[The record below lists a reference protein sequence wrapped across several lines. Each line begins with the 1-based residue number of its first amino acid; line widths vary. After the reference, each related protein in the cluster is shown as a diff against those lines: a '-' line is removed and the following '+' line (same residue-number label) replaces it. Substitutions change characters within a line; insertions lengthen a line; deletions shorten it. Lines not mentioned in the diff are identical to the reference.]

1 MRAALYARVSQ
12 DKQRENYS
20 IPTQLEA
27 MREYCAKND
36 LEIVKEYIEDES
48 GAKLIRPTLD
58 QVRED
63 IAAGLFDVLV
73 CHDVDRFGRNLGHQ
87 ILLEEEFAKHGVEVR
102 YVLGDYKAT
111 PEGRL
116 TKHIKG
122 VIAEYE
128 REKIIER
135 TFRGRLGR
143 AKAGQVNISN
153 REPYGYAYR
162 SEERRGWLEVIP
174 EEAEI
179 VKEIYHLYVE
189 QGLSCQEIAARLT
202 SSQVPTRTGCLQWSP
217 STIRGIM
224 RNETYAGVWHDNK
237 RKRGKGVNPSES
249 WVPVSVPP
257 IISRELWEAAQER
270 IAANRERLRRRP
282 KYPYLLSGILRCGR
296 CGRAFIGMT
305 SVPSRD
311 RRPKAYHYYRCTDS
325 TRTWKHERCL
335 EKKIHAEEADMLVW
349 EKIAEALRNPEL
361 LIREYTRKVE
371 NGNDVKARERL
382 IQIEREL
389 NKLKRTQDRNLDLYA
404 EEEIDM
410 PTLKKRQ
417 EILRGQKASLEREK
431 EALRRMLERT
441 NTDMLSV
448 SEFCRL
454 ISQGLDVVTF
464 EEKRQILRLLNIE
477 GRVKEGVITLT
488 GCIPDAQSCDYS
500 ASHQPATR

>member
-1 MRAALYARVSQ
+1 MRATLYARVSQ

-36 LEIVKEYIEDES
+36 LEIAKEYIEDES
-48 GAKLIRPTLD
+48 GAKLTRPTLD

-63 IAAGLFDVLV
+63 VAEGLFDILV

-87 ILLEEEFAKHGVEVR
+87 IFLEEEFARHGVSVR
-102 YVLGDYKAT
+102 YVLGDYKDTA
-111 PEGRL
+111 EGRL

-143 AKAGQVNISN
+143 AKSGQVNIST
-153 REPYGYAYR
+153 REPYGYMYR
-162 SEERRGWLEVIP
+162 SEERRGWLEIVP
-174 EEAEI
+174 QEAEV
-179 VKEIYHLYVE
+179 VKEIYRLYVE
-189 QGLSCQEIAARLT
+189 EGLSCQEIGARLT
-202 SSQVPTRTGCLQWSP
+202 SRQVPTRTGCPQWSP
-217 STIRGIM
+217 STVRGIL
-224 RNETYAGVWHDNK
+224 RNETYAGTWHDNK
-237 RKRGKGVNPSES
+237 RKRGKGANPSES
-249 WVPVSVPP
+249 WIPVSVPP

-282 KYPYLLSGILRCGR
+282 KYPYLLSGILRCGN
-296 CGRAFIGMT
+296 CSRAFIGMT

-325 TRTWKHERCL
+325 TRTWKEGHCQMPKL
-335 EKKIHAEEADMLVW
+335 HAEVADTLVW

-361 LIREYTRKVE
+361 LIREYDRQVE
-371 NGNDVKARERL
+371 NGKDTKTQQRVG
-382 IQIEREL
+382 QIEREL
-389 NKLKRTQDRNLDLYA
+389 DNLKRKQDRNLDLYA

-417 EILRGQKASLEREK
+417 GELRGQKASLEREK
-431 EALRRMLERT
+431 EALQQILARQ
-441 NTDMLSV
+441 NTDMASV
-448 SEFCRL
+448 NDFCQL
-454 ISQGLDVVTF
+454 VSQGLDAVTF
-464 EEKRQILRLLNIE
+464 DEKRQILHLLNIE
-477 GRVKEGVITLT
+477 GRVRDGVITLT
-488 GCIPDAQSCDYS
+488 GCIPDAESCDYR
-500 ASHQPATR
+500 ASQQPATR

>member
-1 MRAALYARVSQ
+1 
-12 DKQRENYS
+12 
-20 IPTQLEA
+20 
-27 MREYCAKND
+27 
-36 LEIVKEYIEDES
+36 
-48 GAKLIRPTLD
+48 
-58 QVRED
+58 
-63 IAAGLFDVLV
+63 
-73 CHDVDRFGRNLGHQ
+73 
-87 ILLEEEFAKHGVEVR
+87 
-102 YVLGDYKAT
+102 
-111 PEGRL
+111 
-116 TKHIKG
+116 
-122 VIAEYE
+122 
-128 REKIIER
+128 
-135 TFRGRLGR
+135 
-143 AKAGQVNISN
+143 
-153 REPYGYAYR
+153 
-162 SEERRGWLEVIP
+162 
-174 EEAEI
+174 
-179 VKEIYHLYVE
+179 
-189 QGLSCQEIAARLT
+189 
-202 SSQVPTRTGCLQWSP
+202 
-217 STIRGIM
+217 
-224 RNETYAGVWHDNK
+224 
-237 RKRGKGVNPSES
+237 
-249 WVPVSVPP
+249 
-257 IISRELWEAAQER
+257 
-270 IAANRERLRRRP
+270 
-282 KYPYLLSGILRCGR
+282 
-296 CGRAFIGMT
+296 
-305 SVPSRD
+305 
-311 RRPKAYHYYRCTDS
+311 
-325 TRTWKHERCL
+325 L

-488 GCIPDAQSCDYS
+488 GCIPESCDYS